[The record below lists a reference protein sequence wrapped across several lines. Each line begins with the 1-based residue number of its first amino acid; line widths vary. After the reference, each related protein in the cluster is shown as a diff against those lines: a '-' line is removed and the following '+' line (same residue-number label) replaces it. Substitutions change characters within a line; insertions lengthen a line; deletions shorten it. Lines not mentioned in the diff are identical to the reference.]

1 MKTTYTLTL
10 LALTIQVMVSG
21 QTQDSQIR
29 KIRMDISGASPE
41 TTNDGKQPVTQ
52 NTYAL
57 QLEENLKESDNLK
70 TEQQKLKNDILAAQQ
85 KLTLKHIEI
94 SEIKSKITYE
104 QYTLNITT
112 IEDLLKQAS
121 LKPATVQ
128 KTETLSKEA
137 EIAIKMAKE
146 IREEARA
153 QLTPDAQL
161 AEMSNAEEKEVL
173 AISKQK
179 EAIHLL
185 SRSRP
190 LYIKE
195 NNPEFNNKTVL
206 VQAYPKAVIP
216 APVTFA
222 GNVTVIHTNVTA
234 INTDLS
240 ELIKQSTDLKNT
252 CEQLRTAAD
261 TKQGNEKNV
270 LLNEAALMEQ
280 EYIAKQISIS
290 LIHYKTNSQTFY
302 SNRLLIEQLLNSVEN
317 EDLTSNALQ
326 INNEAEYLF
335 RMAKEMREE
344 ADAQL
349 TENARLGEMSN
360 AEEKELIALNKQQ
373 DTFNELRKLN
383 KKMLL
388 ASN

>member
-21 QTQDSQIR
+21 QTQGNQTR

-41 TTNDGKQPVTQ
+41 ATNEGKQPVAQ
-52 NTYAL
+52 NPYLL

-70 TEQQKLKNDILAAQQ
+70 IEQQKLKNDVLAAQQ

-94 SEIKSKITYE
+94 SELKSKITYE
-104 QYTLNITT
+104 QYTVNVTT
-112 IEDLLKQAS
+112 IEDLLKLAS
-121 LKPATVQ
+121 LKPVTIQ
-128 KTETLSKEA
+128 KTETLSNEA
-137 EIAIKMAKE
+137 EMAMKMAKE

-153 QLTPDAQL
+153 QFTPDAQL

-173 AISKQK
+173 AISKQQ

-185 SRSRP
+185 SHSHP

-195 NNPEFNNKTVL
+195 NNPEFNSKTVL
-206 VQAYPKAVIP
+206 AKAYPK
-216 APVTFA
+216 VTTTDNFA
-222 GNVTVIHTNVTA
+222 GNVNAIHTNA
-234 INTDLS
+234 ITINSHLS

-252 CEQLRTAAD
+252 CEQLRIAAE

-270 LLNEAALMEQ
+270 LLNEANLMEQ

-302 SNRLLIEQLLNSVEN
+302 SNRLLIEQLINSVEN
-317 EDLTSNALQ
+317 EELTANALQ
-326 INNEAEYLF
+326 INQEAEYLF
-335 RMAKEMREE
+335 RIAKEMREE

-360 AEEKELIALNKQQ
+360 AEEKELTALNKQQ
-373 DTFNELRKLN
+373 DTFDELRKLN

>member
-10 LALTIQVMVSG
+10 LALTIQVMVNG
-21 QTQDSQIR
+21 QTQGSQIR

-41 TTNDGKQPVTQ
+41 TTNETKQPLAE
-52 NTYAL
+52 NIYAL

-85 KLTLKHIEI
+85 KLTLKQIEI
-94 SEIKSKITYE
+94 SNLKSKITYE
-104 QYTLNITT
+104 QYTVNATT
-112 IEDLLKQAS
+112 IEDLLKQPS
-121 LKPATVQ
+121 LKPATIQ
-128 KTETLSKEA
+128 KTEVLSKEA
-137 EIAIKMAKE
+137 DMAIKMAKE

-153 QLTPDAQL
+153 QFTPDAQL
-161 AEMSNAEEKEVL
+161 AEMSNAEDKEVL

-179 EAIHLL
+179 EAINLL
-185 SRSRP
+185 SHSHP

-195 NNPEFNNKTVL
+195 NNPEFNYKTVL
-206 VQAYPKAVIP
+206 VQAAPKAFVS
-216 APVTFA
+216 VNFA
-222 GNVTVIHTNVTA
+222 SNVTVINTTIITTNTH
-234 INTDLS
+234 LS
-240 ELIKQSTDLKNT
+240 ELIKQSIDLKNT
-252 CEQLRTAAD
+252 CGQLRIAAD
-261 TKQGNEKNV
+261 VKQGNEKNV
-270 LLNEAALMEQ
+270 LLSEATLMEK
-280 EYIAKQISIS
+280 EYVAKQIEIS
-290 LIHYKTNSQTFY
+290 LIHYRANAQTFY
-302 SNRLLIEQLLNSVEN
+302 SNRSLIEQLINSVEN
-317 EDLTSNALQ
+317 DDLTANALQ
-326 INNEAEYLF
+326 INDEAEYLF

-344 ADAQL
+344 ANAQL